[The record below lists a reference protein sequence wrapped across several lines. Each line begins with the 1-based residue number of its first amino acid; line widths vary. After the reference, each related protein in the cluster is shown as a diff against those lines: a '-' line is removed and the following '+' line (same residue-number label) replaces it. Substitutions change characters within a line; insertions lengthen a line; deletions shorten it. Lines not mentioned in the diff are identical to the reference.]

1 MSRTIIVGKDVNTV
15 RRILFVLSYFIR
27 CNEVY
32 ERMEHMTPIES
43 QFEERKKAWMKCENN
58 LQDNV
63 SSHISSLEDTTQKLS
78 SSSEKV
84 VKIVDNL
91 SKNAENSYKTKLL
104 NVSNTQQVTDFTEN
118 FLEVPMPR

>member
-32 ERMEHMTPIES
+32 ERMEHMNPIES

-58 LQDNV
+58 LQDNI
-63 SSHISSLEDTTQKLS
+63 SSHTSSLEDTTQKLS

-91 SKNAENSYKTKLL
+91 SKNAENNYKTKPL
-104 NVSNTQQVTDFTEN
+104 NVSNSQQATDFIEN

>member
-32 ERMEHMTPIES
+32 ERMEHMIPIES

-58 LQDNV
+58 LQDDI
-63 SSHISSLEDTTQKLS
+63 SSNISSLEDTTQKLS
-78 SSSEKV
+78 SSSSEKV
-84 VKIVDNL
+84 KIIDNL
-91 SKNAENSYKTKLL
+91 SKNAEDSYKTKM
-104 NVSNTQQVTDFTEN
+104 SNSQQVVDSRDFTEN
-118 FLEVPMPR
+118 LLEVPMPR

>member
-1 MSRTIIVGKDVNTV
+1 
-15 RRILFVLSYFIR
+15 
-27 CNEVY
+27 
-32 ERMEHMTPIES
+32 MTPIES